1 MEILFVELPLKKS
14 ELSIR
19 SNRSPLAPTIKGVAS
34 ALARSLF
41 DTSDET
47 ILEVNGR
54 PSVRVSAAIWIM
66 DLPL

>member
-1 MEILFVELPLKKS
+1 MEILFVELPLKKR

-19 SNRSPLAPTIKGVAS
+19 SNRSPLAPTTNGVVS
-34 ALARSLF
+34 ALSRSLF

-47 ILEVNGR
+47 ILEVIGR
-54 PSVRVSAAIWIM
+54 PNVRVSAATCMM